1 MSPHEEEYFNI
12 ILQMAVERF
21 SERALYRLGSV
32 EEVIRKLRDDPQGDG
47 VWLDQFVDVFFND
60 LLLHQIEGY
69 AFIVRALSDQP
80 IRLSSLFDG
89 PNERAETLETILRR
103 LAVTSFADLLQKK
116 TIEVL
121 EQQSMYGGV

>member
-21 SERALYRLGSV
+21 SERALYRLGNV
-32 EEVIRKLRDDPQGDG
+32 EEVIRKLRDDPQGEG
-47 VWLDQFVDVFFND
+47 VWLGQFVDVFFND